1 MQTAVNTLPLLETLK
16 RIRKTPSL
24 NARKRGTVLSGLITQ
39 QSVAAVFLSV
49 LGVYFVVSCDSRN
62 YYVAF

>member
-24 NARKRGTVLSGLITQ
+24 HARKPGTVLSGLITQ
-39 QSVAAVFLSV
+39 QSVSAVFLSA
-49 LGVYFVVSCDSRN
+49 LGVYFVVSSDSRN
-62 YYVAF
+62 YVAF